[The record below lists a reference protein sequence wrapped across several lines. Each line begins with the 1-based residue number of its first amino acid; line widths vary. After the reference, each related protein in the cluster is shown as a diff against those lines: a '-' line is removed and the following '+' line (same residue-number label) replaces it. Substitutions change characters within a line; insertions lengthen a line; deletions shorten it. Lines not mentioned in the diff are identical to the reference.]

1 MSTHG
6 DRELGELEPMPKPR
20 EKTALKLPN
29 FKRKAPAA
37 FNFMFFFV
45 LKLPIKS
52 LILQPT
58 GVLRA
63 AFKVEPLLKKSLR
76 EGLKDQACLTSLH
89 KTL

>member
-45 LKLPIKS
+45 LKISIKS
-52 LILQPT
+52 PILQPT
-58 GVLRA
+58 GALRA
-63 AFKVEPLLKKSLR
+63 AFNVEPLLKKSVQ
-76 EGLKDQACLTSLH
+76 EELKVQACSASLH